1 VHRSRATVLHIMSS
15 RNIELDVRDRIL
27 DAAARFSTAS
37 SRRPPIA
44 ELARQAGV
52 SRPTVYRHFGDSEAV
67 FRALWEREIRRLA
80 GERPRLV
87 ENRTQ
92 LVALVVDLADKI
104 STHETLAQTFAA
116 EPELVARYILDRLG
130 TGQRLL
136 LEQLTDAIRTIQ
148 RAGTVRRGKPAELAA
163 MTLLIA
169 QSAIQSRHMIADYL
183 PAAAWRRE
191 LARALDGYLK
201 P

>member
-1 VHRSRATVLHIMSS
+1 MSS

-52 SRPTVYRHFGDSEAV
+52 SRPTVYWHFGDSEAV